1 LRLLFV
7 GPPGAGKG
15 TQAALVASRLG
26 VPHISTGEMFR
37 QQVTSGSDLGRQVQA
52 LMDVGAYV
60 PDELTVAMLAQRMES
75 PDTENG
81 FILDGFP
88 RTIGQVQSL
97 DDFLGADGLDGV
109 VLFEVDEDRL
119 VQRMLSRGRA
129 DDSEETIRSRF
140 KVYEEQT
147 APLLGLYR
155 DRGLLVSVDGEG
167 DIEEVTER
175 ILRALDP

>member
-1 LRLLFV
+1 
-7 GPPGAGKG
+7 
-15 TQAALVASRLG
+15 
-26 VPHISTGEMFR
+26 MFR
-37 QQVTSGSDLGRQVQA
+37 QHVTTGTDLGRQVQA
-52 LMDVGAYV
+52 LLDVGAYV

-75 PDTENG
+75 PDTEKG

-88 RTIGQVQSL
+88 RTMGQVQSL
-97 DDFLGADGLDGV
+97 DDLLGANGLDRV

-147 APLLGLYR
+147 APLLDFYQ
-155 DRGLLVSVDGEG
+155 DRSLLVSVDGEG
-167 DIEEVTER
+167 DVEEVTER
-175 ILRALDP
+175 ILRALEP

>member
-1 LRLLFV
+1 MRLLFV

-37 QQVTSGSDLGRQVQA
+37 DHVASGTDLGRQVQE
-52 LMDVGAYV
+52 LMEAGAYV
-60 PDELTVAMLAQRMES
+60 PDEITVAMLADRMRS
-75 PDTENG
+75 PDTEQG

-88 RTIGQVQSL
+88 RTIGQVASL
-97 DDFLGADGLDGV
+97 DNLLGTEGLDRV
-109 VLFEVDEDRL
+109 VLFEVDEERL
-119 VQRMLSRGRA
+119 VERMLTRGRA

-147 APLLGLYR
+147 APLVELYR
-155 DRGLLVSVDGEG
+155 RRGLVVSVDGEG
-167 DIEEVTER
+167 EVDEVTER
-175 ILRALDP
+175 ILRVLER

>member
-1 LRLLFV
+1 MRLLFV

-37 QQVTSGSDLGRQVQA
+37 DHVTSGTDLGRQVQE
-52 LMDVGAYV
+52 LMEAGAYV
-60 PDELTVAMLAQRMES
+60 PDEITVAMLADRMRS
-75 PDTENG
+75 PDTDEG

-88 RTIGQVQSL
+88 RTIGQVASL
-97 DDFLGADGLDGV
+97 DKLLGPDGLDRV
-109 VLFEVDEDRL
+109 VLFDVDEERL
-119 VQRMLSRGRA
+119 VERMLARGRA

-147 APLLGLYR
+147 APLVELYR
-155 DRGLLVSVDGEG
+155 SRGLVVSVDGEG
-167 DIEEVTER
+167 EVDEVTER
-175 ILRALDP
+175 ILRMLEK

>member
-1 LRLLFV
+1 MRLLFV

-37 QQVTSGSDLGRQVQA
+37 QHVSAGTDLGRQVQA

-75 PDTENG
+75 PDTQKG

-88 RTIGQVQSL
+88 RTMGQVQSL
-97 DDFLGADGLDGV
+97 DDLLGANGLDRV
-109 VLFEVDEDRL
+109 LLFEVDEDRL

-140 KVYEEQT
+140 KLYEEQT
-147 APLLGLYR
+147 APLLDLFQ
-155 DRGLLVSVDGEG
+155 DRGLLVSVNGDGEV
-167 DIEEVTER
+167 EEVTER
-175 ILRALDP
+175 ILRALEP

>member
-1 LRLLFV
+1 MRLLFV

-37 QQVTSGSDLGRQVQA
+37 QQVATGTALGRQVQA
-52 LMDVGAYV
+52 LMELGAYV
-60 PDELTVAMLAQRMES
+60 PDELTVAMLAQRMEL
-75 PDTENG
+75 PDTEKG

-88 RTIGQVQSL
+88 RTIGQVRSL
-97 DDFLGADGLDGV
+97 DDLLGADGLDRV

-147 APLLGLYR
+147 APLLELYR

-167 DIEEVTER
+167 DVEEVTER
-175 ILRALDP
+175 ILRALEG

>member
-1 LRLLFV
+1 MRLLFV

-37 QQVTSGSDLGRQVQA
+37 DHVASGTDLGRQVQE
-52 LMDVGAYV
+52 LMEAGAYV
-60 PDELTVAMLAQRMES
+60 PDEITVAMLADRMRS
-75 PDTENG
+75 PDTDQG

-88 RTIGQVQSL
+88 RTIGQVASL
-97 DDFLGADGLDGV
+97 DNLLGTEGLDRV
-109 VLFEVDEDRL
+109 VLFEVDEERL
-119 VQRMLSRGRA
+119 VERMLARGRA

-147 APLLGLYR
+147 APLVELYR
-155 DRGLLVSVDGEG
+155 RRGLVVSVEGEG
-167 DIEEVTER
+167 EVDEVTER
-175 ILRALDP
+175 ILRVLEK

>member
-1 LRLLFV
+1 MRLLFV

-37 QQVTSGSDLGRQVQA
+37 YHVASETELGRQVQA
-52 LMDVGAYV
+52 LMELGAYV
-60 PDELTVAMLAQRMES
+60 PDELTVAMLAERMRS
-75 PDTENG
+75 PDTEKG

-88 RTIGQVQSL
+88 RTIGQVESL
-97 DDFLGADGLDGV
+97 DNLLGANGLDRV
-109 VLFEVDEDRL
+109 VLFDVDEEQL

-147 APLLGLYR
+147 APLVDLYR
-155 DRGLLVSVDGEG
+155 GRGLVVAVDGEG
-167 DIEEVTER
+167 DVDEVTDR
-175 ILRALDP
+175 LLRALET

>member
-1 LRLLFV
+1 MRLLFV

-37 QQVTSGSDLGRQVQA
+37 QHVTAGTDLGRQVQA

-75 PDTENG
+75 PDTETG

-88 RTIGQVQSL
+88 RTMGQVQSL
-97 DDFLGADGLDGV
+97 DDLLGAHGLDRV

-119 VQRMLSRGRA
+119 VQRMLARGRG
-129 DDSEETIRSRF
+129 DDTEETIRSRF

-147 APLLGLYR
+147 APLLDLYQE
-155 DRGLLVSVDGEG
+155 RGLLVSVDGDGEV
-167 DIEEVTER
+167 EEVTDR
-175 ILRALDP
+175 ILRALEP